1 MWKGFK
7 VIDADAH
14 MQEPFDLWSEFIE
27 PEFYDRRPI
36 VNDYEGKTFF
46 HYAAGELF
54 PEGTARGGS
63 GQENREGRGRLRPP
77 KVTARNR
84 QKFGDAWE
92 ADWSAESR
100 LKDMDRYGWDKMVCI
115 PGTGAGPIRI
125 EGKDQALI
133 WAITRAWNNWAHHF
147 CSAAPSRLKMV
158 GDLPNQHD
166 IETLVTETRRCVEQ
180 LGAVTVT
187 MPTAA
192 KGKVWSDPEYD
203 PFWALAV
210 ELDFPV
216 SFHGVMSGDPHTGMR
231 YRGMG
236 GAIVGLEHAI
246 GFPMENMISMGH
258 LIYTGV
264 LERHPELRVSFLE
277 GSAGWLPFW
286 LGRLDDHAVPGHR
299 QEVFFDAATLPL
311 KPSEYFFR
319 QGFVACDGDESALKA
334 AVDLCGDDHIVW
346 NTDYPHPDAP
356 DPDKAIPALLDQP
369 ISEEAKRKILWDNPA
384 RLYGERILS

>member
-14 MQEPFDLWSEFIE
+14 MQEPFDLWSDFIE

-125 EGKDQALI
+125 EGKDQASSGPSPGPG
-133 WAITRAWNNWAHHF
+133 TTGPTT
-147 CSAAPSRLKMV
+147 SAAQP
-158 GDLPNQHD
+158 
-166 IETLVTETRRCVEQ
+166 
-180 LGAVTVT
+180 
-187 MPTAA
+187 
-192 KGKVWSDPEYD
+192 
-203 PFWALAV
+203 
-210 ELDFPV
+210 
-216 SFHGVMSGDPHTGMR
+216 PH
-231 YRGMG
+231 
-236 GAIVGLEHAI
+236 A
-246 GFPMENMISMGH
+246 
-258 LIYTGV
+258 
-264 LERHPELRVSFLE
+264 
-277 GSAGWLPFW
+277 
-286 LGRLDDHAVPGHR
+286 
-299 QEVFFDAATLPL
+299 
-311 KPSEYFFR
+311 
-319 QGFVACDGDESALKA
+319 
-334 AVDLCGDDHIVW
+334 
-346 NTDYPHPDAP
+346 
-356 DPDKAIPALLDQP
+356 
-369 ISEEAKRKILWDNPA
+369 
-384 RLYGERILS
+384 

>member
-1 MWKGFK
+1 MINGLR
-7 VIDADAH
+7 VVDADAH
-14 MQEPFDLWSEFIE
+14 MQEPADLWDKYVE
-27 PEFYDRRPI
+27 PAFYDRRPI
-36 VNDYEGKTFF
+36 VKETMHRIYYLYEPS
-46 HYAAGELF
+46 ELF
-54 PEGTARGGS
+54 PAEGLPNS
-63 GQENREGRGRLRPP
+63 VWKWRPDRMYEHMP
-77 KVTARNR
+77 EKYNQAY
-84 QKFGDAWE
+84 DAW
-92 ADWSAESR
+92 WSPESR
-100 LKDMDRYGWDKMVCI
+100 LIDMARYGWDKMVCI

-133 WAITRAWNNWAHHF
+133 WAITRAWNNWASHF
-147 CSAAPSRLKMV
+147 CSADNSRLKMV

-166 IETLVTETRRCVEQ
+166 IETLVEETRRCVEQ

-187 MPTAA
+187 MPTPA
-192 KGKVWSDPEYD
+192 KGKVWSDPDYD
-203 PFWALAV
+203 PFWSLAV

-264 LERHPELRVSFLE
+264 LERHPKLRVSFLE

-299 QEVFFDAATLPL
+299 QEVFFDAPTLPL
-311 KPSEYFFR
+311 KPSEYFLR

-384 RLYGERILS
+384 RLYGERILA